1 MCFDMWIVPEKYSLI
16 SIVINK
22 ILFRRITNEGKNF

>member
-16 SIVINK
+16 SIVINR
-22 ILFRRITNEGKNF
+22 ILFRKKTGFYLRK